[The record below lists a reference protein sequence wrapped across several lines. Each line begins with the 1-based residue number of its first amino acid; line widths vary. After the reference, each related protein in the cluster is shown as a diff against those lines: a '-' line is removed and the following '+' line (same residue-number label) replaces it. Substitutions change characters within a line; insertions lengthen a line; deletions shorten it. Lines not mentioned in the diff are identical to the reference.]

1 MITVKAKDNS
11 MSCTLSVEERLLYLE
26 QRMMHQVN
34 RFERLLDR
42 MEKANVSVIS
52 MPHPLQPHPS
62 VSFFDFMHLV
72 IASLR
77 DTQQERT
84 AEAYEST
91 MASFRR
97 FLNNTSIGIDDIN
110 AELIKQYES
119 YLWRSGLSKNT
130 SSFYMRI
137 LRAVFNRAID
147 NELTLPRNPFKHVY
161 TGIDRTVKRALP
173 LRAIKRIKNLPLDDS
188 KGCDFARD
196 MFMLSFYLRGM
207 SYIDM
212 AYLRRSNL
220 SKGYLTYKRRK
231 TGQELYIK
239 WEACMQQIVDKYKDK
254 CCGGYLLPIIKH
266 KNESRSQLKYGLTRI
281 NRYLG
286 DVARKARI
294 SIPLTLYVARH
305 SWASVA
311 KDKKIPLSVISESMG
326 HGSEKTTRIY
336 LKSLDKS
343 VIDRANRQILGM
355 L

>member
-1 MITVKAKDNS
+1 
-11 MSCTLSVEERLLYLE
+11 MSIEERLLHLE
-26 QRMMHQVN
+26 QRMVHQVN
-34 RFERLLDR
+34 RFEGLLNR
-42 MEKANVSVIS
+42 MEKATLSNHSLPNHLRS
-52 MPHPLQPHPS
+52 QSS
-62 VSFFDFMHLV
+62 VSFFDFMRLV
-72 IASLR
+72 IESLR
-77 DTQQERT
+77 SAQQERT
-84 AEAYEST
+84 AEAYQST

-97 FLNNTSIGIDDIN
+97 FLADADIGIDDIT
-110 AELIKQYES
+110 AQLLKQYES

-147 NELTLPRNPFKHVY
+147 SELTLSRNPFKHVY
-161 TGIDRTVKRALP
+161 TGIDRTVKRALS
-173 LRAIKRIKNLPLDDS
+173 LRAIKRIKNLPLDAS

-212 AYLRRSNL
+212 ANLRRANL

-286 DVARKARI
+286 EVARKARI